1 MVRACKKSRLVTEL
15 NFELKAN
22 VSCRFYFRFARFYAV
37 FNFRWAYFDLFSW
50 RVHLG
55 VDCAHVQQKTLSSIL
70 NFFCIAS
77 TPGISNLWFFIT
89 LRSYKVD
96 LIPLLLTVL
105 LNWLYPVLPMNNWQ
119 VGLANSSHDCNIYC
133 YQLNKYSGLWVPAL
147 MPNPAKLLN
156 HEFLECLCL
165 LCISL

>member
-1 MVRACKKSRLVTEL
+1 MAYLKIIFAILNQWRQKCTPLQIIEPMTEKTC
-15 NFELKAN
+15 E
-22 VSCRFYFRFARFYAV
+22 RD
-37 FNFRWAYFDLFSW
+37 NFRWAYFDLFSW

-55 VDCAHVQQKTLSSIL
+55 VDCTRVQQKTLSSIL